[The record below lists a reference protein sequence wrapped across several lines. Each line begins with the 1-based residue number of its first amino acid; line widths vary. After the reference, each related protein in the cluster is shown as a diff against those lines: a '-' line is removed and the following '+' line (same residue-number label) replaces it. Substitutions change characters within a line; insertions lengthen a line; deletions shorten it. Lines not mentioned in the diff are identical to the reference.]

1 MSNLSNRD
9 VLSVS
14 DLTRSARMLLEEEF
28 PNVFVEGEIS
38 NFSKPA
44 SGHWY
49 FTLKDD
55 KSQLRCAMFRN
66 KNSRLRFV
74 PRNGLQVIVRGKI
87 SLYEGRGDFQMIAE
101 HMEEAGDGALRRAFE
116 KLKAQLDR
124 EGLFDPAAKQ
134 PVPNLPNHLA
144 VITSPTG
151 AAIRDVLHVFE
162 RRFPALKVTIIPVP
176 VQGDEAIPRIV
187 EAIDLAN
194 RYSDLPFDAILLTR
208 GGGSLEDLW
217 AFNTEP
223 VARAIFNSA
232 LPIVSAVGHEIDIT
246 IADFVADLRAPTP
259 SAAAELLS
267 PDQAN
272 FLQQLNV
279 LESKLTRGIT
289 QSHVSQRR
297 HLDHIRARLR
307 HPGERLN
314 QLHQRFDELDMRLQR
329 GFKQSLSGHDIS
341 GLGTRLTMAM
351 TNRLERQDQKLWRL
365 RTGLISPAQQ
375 LESKQNQLTLLERK
389 LEQQLSQVR
398 NDKQLRLERTASKLN
413 ALSPLNTLKRGYS
426 IVTRGDSSTDVI
438 TDAKQ
443 VQVGDKITARL
454 SSGRL
459 KATITA
465 TESNSDLGS
474 GSETGMALDKEITKQ
489 IDRDKGKET

>member
-259 SAAAELLS
+259 SAAAELL
-267 PDQAN
+267 
-272 FLQQLNV
+272 
-279 LESKLTRGIT
+279 
-289 QSHVSQRR
+289 RR
-297 HLDHIRARLR
+297 V
-307 HPGERLN
+307 N
-314 QLHQRFDELDMRLQR
+314 
-329 GFKQSLSGHDIS
+329 
-341 GLGTRLTMAM
+341 
-351 TNRLERQDQKLWRL
+351 
-365 RTGLISPAQQ
+365 
-375 LESKQNQLTLLERK
+375 
-389 LEQQLSQVR
+389 
-398 NDKQLRLERTASKLN
+398 
-413 ALSPLNTLKRGYS
+413 
-426 IVTRGDSSTDVI
+426 
-438 TDAKQ
+438 
-443 VQVGDKITARL
+443 
-454 SSGRL
+454 
-459 KATITA
+459 
-465 TESNSDLGS
+465 
-474 GSETGMALDKEITKQ
+474 
-489 IDRDKGKET
+489 